1 MIRIMKKKDQ
11 EKKTSFVRLTRLDGS
26 PIWLNASFVV
36 TVEPRKGGGTT
47 VVPIG
52 DGLDYDVRENPE
64 DVLAY
69 LDGAPVPEVVPVS
82 TSDALTL
89 TPDDVSPE
97 DSLADGEKDSAVK
110 TAHKS
115 EAHSCVEAE
124 KPEVPAFVP
133 GPGAPAPG
141 ELLEGEV
148 ARVRKMAPRT
158 VKKLQNTIKT
168 QFRAANVEKAISA
181 LVSSGTIVIDGT
193 RVYWRQPVAD
203 VKVEDFAAPLAE
215 PPPPPPQA
223 EAAPLPEPPQPTEPP
238 PSAEP
243 PQEEAATPP
252 PQDEPPQKKKPAT
265 RTKSAAKAK
274 KGAKK
279 K

>member
-1 MIRIMKKKDQ
+1 MKKKEQ

-36 TVEPRKGGGTT
+36 TIEPRKGGGTT

-52 DGLDYDVRENPE
+52 DGLDYDVRETPE

-69 LDGAPVPEVVPVS
+69 LDGAPVPEVVPVP

-89 TPDDVSPE
+89 TPEDVSPE
-97 DSLADGEKDSAVK
+97 SGYDDA
-110 TAHKS
+110 KS
-115 EAHSCVEAE
+115 
-124 KPEVPAFVP
+124 PETPAFVP
-133 GPGAPAPG
+133 GPGAPAAG

-168 QFRAANVEKAISA
+168 QFRAANVETAISA
-181 LVSSGTIVIDGT
+181 LVSRRIIAIDGT
-193 RVYWRQPVAD
+193 RVIWREPEAD
-203 VKVEDFAAPLAE
+203 VKIEVSAAPLAE
-215 PPPPPPQA
+215 PPSPPPQKEAAPELESTLPEFPLAEIPLAEPEPLSPAEPPHEEEAIPPPP
-223 EAAPLPEPPQPTEPP
+223 
-238 PSAEP
+238 
-243 PQEEAATPP
+243 
-252 PQDEPPQKKKPAT
+252 DEKPKKAKKT
-265 RTKSAAKAK
+265 AAKAK

-279 K
+279 KK